1 MKLKKLELLG
11 FKSFVDR
18 VSIPFPPG
26 VSAIVGPN
34 GCGKSNVVDALRWV
48 MGEQSVKQLR
58 GKAMEDVIFAGA
70 DGRPPLNMAEV
81 SVTLLNDNG
90 SAPEEFREYSEIQV
104 TRRLFRSGESAYLI
118 NRQPCRLKDIHN
130 LFMGTGM
137 GAKTYAVIQQGNI
150 GAITDAGPEERRLF
164 IEEAAGITRYKTRKN
179 EALRK
184 VEATRQNLLRV
195 SDIISEVQRQMNG
208 LKRQAKKAERFK
220 QFQDRIRRLDILLNL
235 SHYSGLSAE
244 VEKTEQLLQNLQD
257 TDIEHTSQ
265 LKQLDA
271 AVEEIKLK
279 RWQKDQEIAD
289 QKNRKYEA
297 QRRLDRMENDSSHL
311 REEVKRLESE
321 IGELDAARV
330 DLEEKEAGISAEMEQ
345 VRAENTSLQ
354 TRISEVNSELAGER
368 TKSGALRE
376 RLDGLNESL
385 ESAKSEMMELV
396 AEEARY
402 RNIYQNAAS
411 NKESLQ
417 RRLKKTDEEEALA
430 GRRIQEART
439 KEAAAGR
446 QLEDI
451 RQQIEKCKIEVKQ
464 AQEQLDEHSRAL
476 GEQVKTA
483 QTLELER
490 KTCRSRHAA
499 LKKMEDNF
507 EWFKSGVRAIMKPA
521 DGGSPDAAA
530 DRKRF
535 EGDVIGLM
543 ADVIEPEDGYETA
556 VEAVLGEALQYIL
569 VRNQDSGVAA
579 IDYLQRSGAGRG
591 GFVPVAGLKE
601 LERGSRSKPDGERLL
616 MRHITV
622 KPGFEGIVGALIGH
636 VTVAENL
643 PEAIALWN
651 RNGTLQTVVSKGGD
665 IVDHQGVL
673 IGGSPENLSGILAK
687 KQEIKSLER
696 ELSTLDER
704 IDSAQE
710 KQIRMEKEVRRLEAD
725 LQQRIEEKTVSV
737 ENEIEAEKHLY
748 KATEDRKQAERHL
761 EIVRLEQEQLLGEE
775 SDIDDQMAEYD
786 RVLKE
791 IENRV
796 ETAQAAVSERSLEI
810 RRVSEEMETFNQ
822 RAVDFKVKLTSL
834 EASLENSDN
843 TLRRLKEFF
852 DDGKLRLEQL
862 NRDLAIKKQRMT
874 ESGRRIEDNKSTLS
888 RLYEEM
894 KELESQI
901 ETNEADYRQIDERLQ
916 QIDGQV
922 SDIRNLRE
930 ETLQKIR
937 LLEVELSQ
945 YRVKQE
951 NIVQRLSERYE
962 RSLADLRR
970 EFADSDEAR
979 QSAEEGGRQGLEE
992 KLAGYRKKIERI
1004 GDVNLGA
1011 IKEYEDLKT
1020 RFDFLNEQREDLF
1033 AAMEDL
1039 QKVIRKINRITRER
1053 FMTTFE
1059 LVNEKLQEIFPQLFE
1074 GGSAKLVLTEPNNP
1088 LETGVEYLIHP
1099 PGKKLTRM
1107 SLLSGGEK
1115 AMAAIAFVFSI
1126 FMIRPTSFCLMDEID
1141 APLDEANVFRFND
1154 LLKVIGEKSQIIMVT
1169 HNKRSMEFADT
1180 LFGITMEKKGV
1191 SKVVSVDLSRGDER
1205 NIAARN

>member
-81 SVTLLNDNG
+81 SVTMLNDNG
-90 SAPEEFREYSEIQV
+90 SAPEEFRDYSEIQV
-104 TRRLFRSGESAYLI
+104 TRRLYRSGESAYLI

-150 GAITDAGPEERRLF
+150 GAITDAGPEDRRLF
-164 IEEAAGITRYKTRKN
+164 IEEAAGITRYKSRKN

-184 VEATRQNLLRV
+184 VESTRQNLLRV
-195 SDIISEVQRQMNG
+195 SDIVSEVQRQMNG

-235 SHYSGLSAE
+235 GNYNGLTAQI
-244 VEKTEQLLQNLQD
+244 EKTEQLLRDLQD
-257 TDIEHTSQ
+257 TDLEHTSQ

-289 QKNRKYEA
+289 QKNRKYES

-321 IGELDAARV
+321 IADLDSARL
-330 DLEEKEAGISAEMEQ
+330 DLEEKGASISAEIEQ
-345 VRAENTSLQ
+345 VREENAGLQ
-354 TRISEVNSELAGER
+354 TRIAEVNGELSGER
-368 TKSGALRE
+368 RKSESLRG
-376 RLDGLNESL
+376 RLDTLNEAL

-402 RNIYQNAAS
+402 RNIYQNAAN
-411 NKESLQ
+411 NKESLR

-430 GRRIQEART
+430 ERRIQEART
-439 KEAAAGR
+439 KEAAAHSH
-446 QLEDI
+446 LEEV
-451 RQQIEKCKIEVKQ
+451 RKQIEELKIVVRE
-464 AQEQLDEHSRAL
+464 AQERLDAHSRAL
-476 GEQVKTA
+476 GEQVKTV

-507 EWFKSGVRAIMKPA
+507 EWFKGGVRAIMRPSE
-521 DGGSPDAAA
+521 GDAAESQG
-530 DRKRF
+530 DPKRF
-535 EGDVIGLM
+535 AKDVIGLI

-556 VEAVLGEALQYIL
+556 VEAVLGDALQYIL

-591 GFVPVAGLKE
+591 GFVPVSGLKE
-601 LERGSRSKPDGERLL
+601 LERGSRARPEDERLL
-616 MRHITV
+616 LRHIKV
-622 KPGFEGIVGALIGH
+622 KPGFEAIVGALIGH
-636 VTVAENL
+636 VTVSEDL
-643 PEAIALWN
+643 SEAIGLWN

-696 ELSTLDER
+696 ELTTFDGR

-710 KQIRMEKEVRRLEAD
+710 KQARMEKEVRRFETD
-725 LQQRIEEKTVSV
+725 LQQRIEDKTEAV
-737 ENEIEAEKHLY
+737 ENEIEAEKQLY
-748 KATEDRKQAERHL
+748 KAAEDLKQAERHL
-761 EIVRLEQEQLLGEE
+761 EIVQLEQEQLLGEE
-775 SDIDDQMAEYD
+775 SDIDDQMVEYD

-791 IENRV
+791 IEARV
-796 ETAQAAVSERSLEI
+796 ETAQSAVAERSLEI

-822 RAVDFKVKLTSL
+822 RAVDLKVKLTSL
-834 EASLENSDN
+834 EASLENSNN

-852 DDGKLRLEQL
+852 EDGQNRLEQV
-862 NRDLAIKKQRMT
+862 NRDLAVKKQRLE
-874 ESGRRIEDNKSTLS
+874 ESGRKIAENKNTLS

-894 KELESQI
+894 KGLEQQI
-901 ETNEADYRQIDERLQ
+901 EANENDYRQIDERLQ
-916 QIDGQV
+916 EIDGRV
-922 SDIRNLRE
+922 SNIRTQRE

-962 RSLADLRR
+962 RSLPDLRR
-970 EFADSDEAR
+970 EFADTEEAR
-979 QSAEEGGRQGLEE
+979 QADEEGGRLALEE

-1039 QKVIRKINRITRER
+1039 QKVIRKINRITRQR
-1053 FMTTFE
+1053 FLETFE
-1059 LVNEKLQEIFPQLFE
+1059 QVNEKLQEIFPRLFE
-1074 GGSAKLVLTEPNNP
+1074 GGSAKLVLTEPDNP

-1115 AMAAIAFVFSI
+1115 AMSAIAFIFSI

-1191 SKVVSVDLSRGDER
+1191 SKVVSVDLNPSDTRA
-1205 NIAARN
+1205 IAARN